1 MTPRAWSAS
10 VLIRYAELNRGGVV
24 PDTINTVAQ
33 EPVDDWEV
41 ELGAVLPGV
50 RSDFRIGL
58 GFDHADD
65 QVTNEVD
72 ETLRAFITYQYR
84 F

>member
-1 MTPRAWSAS
+1 M
-10 VLIRYAELNRGGVV
+10 LLRYAELNRGGVV
-24 PDTINTVAQ
+24 PETINTVAQ

-50 RSDFRIGL
+50 RSDLKIGL

-65 QVTNEVD
+65 QVTGGVD
-72 ETLRAFITYQYR
+72 ETFHAFVTYQYR